1 MLSFGDIE
9 PFLLENEDVGPTLR
23 PKLLA
28 FFSHPQTKSKLQVEI
43 AATVDW
49 GEPFVKACYRLEGDG
64 PLAFDCYE
72 VIDQVKASV
81 ATENIPNVRALAE
94 KLTKQPRSHPLHEQ
108 WVTYARS
115 CVNDGIDYFNHQ
127 LTSSLKVSLA
137 VFKAYRLFSP

>member
-9 PFLLENEDVGPTLR
+9 PFLLENEDVGPTLW

-28 FFSHPQTKSKLQVEI
+28 FFSYPQTKSKLQVEI

-72 VIDQVKASV
+72 MIDQVIASV
-81 ATENIPNVRALAE
+81 ATE
-94 KLTKQPRSHPLHEQ
+94 
-108 WVTYARS
+108 
-115 CVNDGIDYFNHQ
+115 
-127 LTSSLKVSLA
+127 
-137 VFKAYRLFSP
+137 